1 MMRKITATKRVVTI
15 QVAAVLVITALYAV
29 WYLLF

>member
-1 MMRKITATKRVVTI
+1 MKNITTKRVVTM

-29 WYLLF
+29 WYLWS